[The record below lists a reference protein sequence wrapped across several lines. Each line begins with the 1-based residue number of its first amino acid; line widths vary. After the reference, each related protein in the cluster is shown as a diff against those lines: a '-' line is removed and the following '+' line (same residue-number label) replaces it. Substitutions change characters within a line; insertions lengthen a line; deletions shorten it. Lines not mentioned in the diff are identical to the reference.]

1 MDNFNYDD
9 FCWDMVKA
17 ESKALAIY
25 ITEKIP
31 MEFTFL
37 DGEILVG
44 KIKWYDEM
52 SIGILNDQEEEI
64 YIDKRYLKWFK
75 PVMKF

>member
-1 MDNFNYDD
+1 MEDFNYED
-9 FCWDMVKA
+9 FSWDMVKS
-17 ESKALAIY
+17 ESKALARY

-37 DGEILVG
+37 DGEILIG
-44 KIKWYDEM
+44 TIKWYDEM
-52 SIGILNDQEEEI
+52 SLGILNDRQEEI

-75 PVMKF
+75 SSVKS

>member
-1 MDNFNYDD
+1 MEDFNCED
-9 FCWDMVKA
+9 FSWDMVKS
-17 ESKALAIY
+17 ENKALAGY

-37 DGEILVG
+37 DGEILIG
-44 KIKWYDEM
+44 TIKWFDEM
-52 SIGILNDQEEEI
+52 SLGIVNDSQEEI

-75 PVMKF
+75 PLAKL